1 MGKAVNGIKDPLCP
15 LSRDHRPRFTQGN
28 IAEDS
33 AAIKLDIVKAEA
45 CNGSFVGGNFL

>member
-1 MGKAVNGIKDPLCP
+1 MGKAVNGIKYPLCS
-15 LSRDHRPRFTQGN
+15 LSRDHRLRFTQGN

-45 CNGSFVGGNFL
+45 CNVSFVGGKIL